1 MGAAIAQV
9 FATAGLAVKIYDPV
23 PEVLETV
30 SSRVSSNLKT
40 LNIPNEPVVAAIS
53 TVSSIA
59 DAASDADLVIEAGPE
74 NLAVKQEIFAELD
87 RAAPASAVLASNTS
101 AIPVKD
107 IARVVSRPERVIGTH
122 FWNPPYLV
130 PLVEVVRSAASSPDA
145 IDWTYDLLD
154 RVGMKPVRVA
164 TDVPGFVGNRLQH
177 AVKREAIALVADGI
191 CTAADVDIVT
201 RYGFGL
207 RLGTIGPLEQS
218 DLIGLDLTLAI
229 HETLMPALSRIA
241 EPHPLLV
248 EKVRDGEIGAKAGQ
262 GFYEWGPGEAEA
274 RREQVNRELAELAQ
288 RRQARDRQSREVGKS

>member
-9 FATAGLAVKIYDPV
+9 FATAGLAVNIYDPE
-23 PEVLETV
+23 PSVLESV
-30 SSRVSSNLKT
+30 PSRVSSNLKI
-40 LNIPNEPVVAAIS
+40 LNIPNGPVVAAIS

-87 RAAPASAVLASNTS
+87 RIAPASAVLASNTS
-101 AIPVKD
+101 AIPIKD

-130 PLVEVVRSAASSPDA
+130 PLVEVVRSAASSAAA
-145 IDWTYDLLD
+145 IDWTFDLLE
-154 RVGMKPVRVA
+154 RAGLKPVRVA

-191 CTAADVDIVT
+191 CTAETVDIVT

-207 RLGTIGPLEQS
+207 RLGTVGPLEQS

-241 EPHPLLV
+241 EPNPLLV
-248 EKVRDGEIGAKAGQ
+248 AKVRDGETGAKTGK

-274 RREQVNRELAELAQ
+274 RREEINRELAELAQ
-288 RRQARDRQSREVGKS
+288 RRQSKEGGKS